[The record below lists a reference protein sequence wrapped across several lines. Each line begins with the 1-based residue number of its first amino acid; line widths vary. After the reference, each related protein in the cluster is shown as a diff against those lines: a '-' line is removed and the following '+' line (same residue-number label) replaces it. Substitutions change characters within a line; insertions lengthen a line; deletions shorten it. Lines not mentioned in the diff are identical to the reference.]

1 MAAAELQ
8 ECPSPTAPHG
18 SCTERR
24 VRRGCSPLR
33 YIVCINFYNLQENRK
48 KQKTAFRRPP
58 PPPDQGFNS
67 PEHLLIYNI
76 IYKI

>member
-24 VRRGCSPLR
+24 VRRGCSP
-33 YIVCINFYNLQENRK
+33 YILCINFYTLQKNK
-48 KQKTAFRRPP
+48 KTQPSTV
-58 PPPDQGFNS
+58 
-67 PEHLLIYNI
+67 LLLAYLIRIQTYLDNF
-76 IYKI
+76 